1 MTELTFEK
9 ALNKLEQIVQDLE
22 KGDLP
27 LEKSLE
33 KFEAGVKLS
42 KFCSAKLDETEKKV
56 VLLMETENG
65 LAGEQPFDTEGSQS
79 PAANTRDL

>member
-9 ALNKLEQIVQDLE
+9 ALNKLEQIVQELE
-22 KGDLP
+22 KGDLS

-42 KFCSAKLDETEKKV
+42 RLCSTKLDETEKKV
-56 VLLMETENG
+56 MLLMDTEDG
-65 LAGEQPFDTEGSQS
+65 LIAEQPFDTKV
-79 PAANTRDL
+79 